1 MESSQTKKYSR
12 VLTVSEQ
19 KERMKII
26 RSGAYVTLGVT
37 GTDNHARF
45 SSMKPETARRLIS
58 EGFANP
64 EDSQND
70 APTFEQMTAFC
81 EAHPGFVLDGYVIG
95 DDRADARVTADTVR
109 GQPADANAQH
119 AFAELFRYADE
130 IICTC
135 DECYC
140 WYD

>member
-1 MESSQTKKYSR
+1 MESNQTKKYFR
-12 VLTVSEQ
+12 VLTLSEQ

-26 RSGAYVTLGVT
+26 RSGAYVTAGVT
-37 GTDNHARF
+37 GTDNYARF

-64 EDSQND
+64 EDSQNG

-81 EAHPGFVLDGYVIG
+81 ESHPGFVLDGYVIG
-95 DDRADARVTADTVR
+95 GDRADARVTADTVR
-109 GQPADANAQH
+109 GEPTDADTQH
-119 AFAELFRYADE
+119 AFLELFRYADE

-135 DECYC
+135 EKCFC